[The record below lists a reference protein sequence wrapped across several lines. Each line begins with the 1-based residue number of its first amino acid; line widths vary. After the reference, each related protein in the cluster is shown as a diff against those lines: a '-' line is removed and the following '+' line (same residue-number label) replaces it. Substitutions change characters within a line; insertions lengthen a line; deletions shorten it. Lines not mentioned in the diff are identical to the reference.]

1 MRRSTTS
8 SALVT
13 VLLLLAGGA
22 GFSQD
27 APLAF
32 SDKAA
37 VVDGVVNAGEY
48 TFTRDFGQVKLYLNR
63 SADTLWIGVV
73 GATTGWVAV
82 GLGSQKMDGTT
93 IFMGFVDAAGK
104 VQLKPQLGS
113 GHSHQDL
120 TAKDVT
126 SSIVSSAMKEADGK
140 TTLELAL
147 KAGTWAKKGQ
157 AALDVILAVGG
168 QDSFSPRHSY
178 RGALAVKLA
187 Q

>member
-1 MRRSTTS
+1 MRRSVIS
-8 SALVT
+8 FALVT

-27 APLAF
+27 ASLAI
-32 SDKAA
+32 SEKAT
-37 VVDGVVNAGEY
+37 VVDGVVKADEY
-48 TFTRDFGQVKLYLNR
+48 SFTRDFGQLKLYLNR

-82 GLGSQKMDGTT
+82 GLGSQRMDAAT

-104 VQLKPQLGS
+104 VQFKPQLGS

-126 SSIVSSAMKEADGK
+126 DSIVSSAMKEANGK
-140 TTLELAL
+140 TSLELAL

-157 AALDVILAVGG
+157 AALDLIFSVGG
-168 QDSFSPRHSY
+168 QDSFAPRHSY
-178 RGALAVKLA
+178 RGALEVKLA